1 MSYYECARCNYRSKR
16 NTDMIRHLNRKIKCI
31 KNMDA
36 YKILDEELYELS
48 LTLHKITDNDR
59 EYSKEYKCNKCNKLF
74 TRQDNLKK
82 HFKVTCKPV
91 KEVVKQ
97 NIINIDK
104 TTNFSTNIAN
114 QTNIENNNNIII
126 INQNNIGLKSF
137 DEKWTTEHID
147 KYIKQLILLSEH
159 KYTNLLTEIL
169 KNKENLNVI
178 IDKESKYGLVYK
190 NNSELFVN
198 MKTKEIIDKSM
209 EKLYEQLTDFYNG
222 IINNNILELNTNL
235 IEDEKKKLDNKFKE
249 FYNNNNN
256 LKDAVGNLITNIYD
270 KNKIDSLEVAE
281 KVIEYSKNM
290 DNQAGF

>member
-1 MSYYECARCNYRSKR
+1 
-16 NTDMIRHLNRKIKCI
+16 MIRHLNRKIKCI

-36 YKILDEELYELS
+36 YKLLDDELYELS
-48 LTLHKITDNDR
+48 LTLHKITDNEK
-59 EYSKEYKCNKCNKLF
+59 EYSKEYKCNNCNKLF
-74 TRQDNLKK
+74 SRQDNLKK
-82 HFKVTCKPV
+82 HFKVTCKPI
-91 KEVVKQ
+91 KEVIKQ

-114 QTNIENNNNIII
+114 QTNIENNNIII
-126 INQNNIGLKSF
+126 INQNNMGLKSF

-270 KNKIDSLEVAE
+270 KNKINSLEVAE

>member
-1 MSYYECARCNYRSKR
+1 
-16 NTDMIRHLNRKIKCI
+16 MIRHLNRKIKCI

-36 YKILDEELYELS
+36 YKYLDDEIYELS
-48 LTLHKITDNDR
+48 LTLHRFIDSD
-59 EYSKEYKCNKCNKLF
+59 KEYKCENCNKFF

-82 HFKVTCKPV
+82 HFRFTCKPI

-97 NIINIDK
+97 NIIKIDK
-104 TTNFSTNIAN
+104 NTNISNISNITNISNISNISNITN
-114 QTNIENNNNIII
+114 QTNIETNNNIII
-126 INQNNIGLKSF
+126 INPTSLSLKSF

-178 IDKESKYGLVYK
+178 IDKDSKYGLVYK

-235 IEDEKKKLDNKFKE
+235 IENEKKKLDNKFKD
-249 FYNNNNN
+249 FYNNTN
-256 LKDAVGNLITNIYD
+256 LKDAVGDLLTNIYD
-270 KNKIDSLEVAE
+270 KNKLDSLEVAE

-290 DNQAGF
+290 DNQIGF

>member
-1 MSYYECARCNYRSKR
+1 
-16 NTDMIRHLNRKIKCI
+16 
-31 KNMDA
+31 MDA
-36 YKILDEELYELS
+36 YKFLDEELYEMS
-48 LTLHKITDNDR
+48 LTLHKINLGDN
-59 EYSKEYKCNKCNKLF
+59 EFNLNHYKCENCNKSF

-82 HFKVTCKPV
+82 HFKVKCKPI
-91 KEVVKQ
+91 KEVVKN
-97 NIINIDK
+97 NIINIEQNVK
-104 TTNFSTNIAN
+104 NMNISNITN
-114 QTNIENNNNIII
+114 QTNFEKNNIII

-147 KYIKQLILLSEH
+147 KYIKQLILFSEH

-209 EKLYEQLTDFYNG
+209 EKLYDQLTDFYNG
-222 IINNNILELNTNL
+222 IINNNILELNTSL
-235 IEDEKKKLDNKFKE
+235 IETEKKKIDNKFKE

-256 LKDAVGNLITNIYD
+256 LKDAVGNLLANIYD

-290 DNQAGF
+290 DNQIGF

>member
-1 MSYYECARCNYRSKR
+1 
-16 NTDMIRHLNRKIKCI
+16 MIRHLNRKIKCI

-36 YKILDEELYELS
+36 YKLLDEDIYEMS
-48 LTLHKITDNDR
+48 LTLHKITDND
-59 EYSKEYKCNKCNKLF
+59 KEYNGEYKYKCERCNKLF

-82 HFKVTCKPV
+82 HFKVTCKPI
-91 KEVVKQ
+91 KEIIKQ
-97 NIINIDK
+97 NIINIEK
-104 TTNFSTNIAN
+104 NTNLSTNISTNLSTNISNNISTNIAN
-114 QTNIENNNNIII
+114 QTNIENNNIII
-126 INQNNIGLKSF
+126 INQNSIGLKSF

-235 IEDEKKKLDNKFKE
+235 IENEKKKLDNKFKE

-256 LKDAVGNLITNIYD
+256 LKDAVGNLLTNIYD

>member
-1 MSYYECARCNYRSKR
+1 MDSYKLLDDEIYE
-16 NTDMIRHLNRKIKCI
+16 M
-31 KNMDA
+31 
-36 YKILDEELYELS
+36 S
-48 LTLHKITDNDR
+48 LTLHKITDSEK
-59 EYSKEYKCNKCNKLF
+59 EYNGEYKCNKCSKLF

-82 HFKVTCKPV
+82 HFKVNCKPI
-91 KEVVKQ
+91 KEVIKQ
-97 NIINIDK
+97 NIINIEK
-104 TTNFSTNIAN
+104 NTNISNIAN
-114 QTNIENNNNIII
+114 QTNIENNIII
-126 INQNNIGLKSF
+126 INQNNMGIKSF

-209 EKLYEQLTDFYNG
+209 EKLYEQLNDFYNG

-235 IEDEKKKLDNKFKE
+235 IENEKKKLDNKFKE

-256 LKDAVGNLITNIYD
+256 LKDAVGNLLTNIYD
-270 KNKIDSLEVAE
+270 KNKINSLEVAE